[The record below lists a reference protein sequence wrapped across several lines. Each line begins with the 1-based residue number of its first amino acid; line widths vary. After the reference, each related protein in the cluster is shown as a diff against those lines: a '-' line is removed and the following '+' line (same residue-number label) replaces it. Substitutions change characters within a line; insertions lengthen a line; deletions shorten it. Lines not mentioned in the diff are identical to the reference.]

1 MELSARNQLPATVKS
16 IRLGTIMAEIILELD
31 GDAELT
37 AAITRG
43 SVERLD
49 LKPGQRVVGVV
60 KATEV
65 MIGLPDRV
73 PTLPRLVQAT
83 RLN

>member
-49 LKPGQRVVGVV
+49 LKPGNELSG
-60 KATEV
+60 
-65 MIGLPDRV
+65 
-73 PTLPRLVQAT
+73 
-83 RLN
+83 